1 MGERRSTS
9 NNEYTTQQNNRQPNE
24 ANQYTR
30 IIRCYNCN
38 KEGHMGRDCRTAYQN
53 NNNNNT
59 NQQTN
64 TQIPLQTRNTP
75 NTSQQTMTLNV
86 RERTSS
92 LRELTGIC
100 LINNQQVNYML
111 DTGSSVSIIN
121 NDVVESF
128 KDPTIKNAIKPC
140 TTDVMTANGE
150 SANIIGQLECELQI
164 GTIYTNRTFLVARNF
179 LKQCILGM
187 DFIASCP
194 YTANIARA
202 LKITC
207 DRGTRFVCDVKN
219 QDAQNHKYCDR
230 SVELIKQA
238 CTAES
243 AEMAD
248 VYRSRTPEA
257 VQTPELVEAVEVP
270 IPQCASLISKVKVAS
285 EAHIASCSSFI
296 QKLTNELKKI
306 TSRGLASLTPTT
318 AISHVITVNENA
330 QPIKQKMRLV
340 PYNLKDELKRT
351 LMDMKNAGIIKDSK
365 SPWSSPVRLVRKK
378 DGSLRVTTNY
388 RKLNN
393 VTVKDSYPIP
403 RIDEMIN
410 QLAKAK
416 VYTTLDL
423 ASGYYQVP
431 IEPDSAQY
439 TAFACEFGFFT
450 IYRHANGINKR
461 NRNISKT
468 NESSIGWFN
477 WNMLFC
483 ISR

>member
-1 MGERRSTS
+1 
-9 NNEYTTQQNNRQPNE
+9 
-24 ANQYTR
+24 
-30 IIRCYNCN
+30 
-38 KEGHMGRDCRTAYQN
+38 
-53 NNNNNT
+53 
-59 NQQTN
+59 
-64 TQIPLQTRNTP
+64 
-75 NTSQQTMTLNV
+75 
-86 RERTSS
+86 
-92 LRELTGIC
+92 
-100 LINNQQVNYML
+100 
-111 DTGSSVSIIN
+111 
-121 NDVVESF
+121 
-128 KDPTIKNAIKPC
+128 
-140 TTDVMTANGE
+140 
-150 SANIIGQLECELQI
+150 
-164 GTIYTNRTFLVARNF
+164 
-179 LKQCILGM
+179 M

-202 LKITC
+202 LKIIC
-207 DRGTRFVCDVKN
+207 DRGTQFVCDVKN
-219 QDAQNHKYCDR
+219 QDAQNHKYCDQ

-461 NRNISKT
+461 NRHNLKT
-468 NESSIGWFN
+468 NDSSIGRFN

>member
-1 MGERRSTS
+1 
-9 NNEYTTQQNNRQPNE
+9 
-24 ANQYTR
+24 
-30 IIRCYNCN
+30 
-38 KEGHMGRDCRTAYQN
+38 
-53 NNNNNT
+53 
-59 NQQTN
+59 
-64 TQIPLQTRNTP
+64 
-75 NTSQQTMTLNV
+75 
-86 RERTSS
+86 
-92 LRELTGIC
+92 
-100 LINNQQVNYML
+100 
-111 DTGSSVSIIN
+111 
-121 NDVVESF
+121 
-128 KDPTIKNAIKPC
+128 
-140 TTDVMTANGE
+140 
-150 SANIIGQLECELQI
+150 
-164 GTIYTNRTFLVARNF
+164 
-179 LKQCILGM
+179 
-187 DFIASCP
+187 
-194 YTANIARA
+194 
-202 LKITC
+202 
-207 DRGTRFVCDVKN
+207 
-219 QDAQNHKYCDR
+219 
-230 SVELIKQA
+230 VELIKQA

-439 TAFACEFGFFT
+439 TAFACEFGFFEYNVMPMGLTNATATFQRLMNQVLDGLIGICCFVYLDDIIIFSENQEQHLEHVRLVVERLQQYTLKIKMEKCRVGQESIEFLSHVISNGEVKASPAKIEALYRFNTPKSVKEVQSFLGLASYYRKYIPNFST
-450 IYRHANGINKR
+450 IASPLIRCTMKCKTLIWDSNCQKAFDILREYLVSDRILRLPDFDKQFRVDTDASNYGVGGVISQIDGTNWRPVAYFSRH
-461 NRNISKT
+461 
-468 NESSIGWFN
+468 
-477 WNMLFC
+477 L
-483 ISR
+483 SRREQNYSTTERELLAVVLSV